1 MRVKFMFSAFQMN
14 AGEIMGKISVQN
26 LSKSY
31 GDSEYAIKDISIT
44 VEDTEVFML
53 LGPSG
58 CGKTTVLNIV
68 GGFIE
73 PTEGQV
79 LLDGD
84 EIEGPSPDKGVIF
97 QETDAAIFPWKTTQE
112 NVEFGLKLNDVPK
125 EQRSEIAKKRLDAV
139 GLLEARN
146 KFPRE
151 LSGGMKQ
158 RIQMARSLALDP
170 DVLLMDEPFAS
181 LDAQTKRVLQQE
193 LIETWQ
199 QSKTTIIFVTHDI
212 EEAVLVGHRVGVL
225 SDGPN
230 SQLKDIIEVPLD
242 YPRDITDE
250 ECKEIVDRAEELI
263 GLK

>member
-1 MRVKFMFSAFQMN
+1 MFSAYESI
-14 AGEIMGKISVQN
+14 AAKAMGQIDIRN

-31 GDSEYAIKDISIT
+31 DGEEYAVKDIDIT
-44 VEDTEVFML
+44 IEDTEVFML

-58 CGKTTVLNIV
+58 CGKTTVLDIV

-73 PTEGQV
+73 PSEGQV
-79 LLDGD
+79 LLNGD

-97 QETDAAIFPWKTTQE
+97 QETDAAIFPWKTTQQ
-112 NVEFGLKLNDVPK
+112 NVEFGLKLNGVPK
-125 EQRSEIAKKRLDAV
+125 EDRSEIAKEHLDSV
-139 GLLEARN
+139 GLLESRD

-212 EEAVLVGHRVGVL
+212 EEAVLVGHRIGVL
-225 SDGPN
+225 SSGPN
-230 SQLKDIIEVPLD
+230 SQLKDIIDVPLD
-242 YPRDITDE
+242 YPRDITSTK
-250 ECKEIVDRAEELI
+250 CKEIVNRARELI
-263 GLK
+263 GLKKHGQ